1 MVLFL
6 LTFGGVQAAMW
17 YHARNLCQSA
27 AQLGVQ
33 AARAL
38 NAPAGAGADAAR
50 HYLDKAGG
58 GVHEIRVRQS
68 STTTSVTVSCS
79 ALADAIVPVRALS
92 AVRQSATMPLE
103 RFTTQAGP

>member
-79 ALADAIVPVRALS
+79 ALARRPS
-92 AVRQSATMPLE
+92 CFCSS
-103 RFTTQAGP
+103 G